1 MDQSTLE
8 KQIIT
13 INEKISISKR
23 KLEDI
28 EEDSE
33 DYEYTNQGCSPFYIH
48 LSRSLNFDY

>member
-33 DYEYTNQGCSPFYIH
+33 DYEKEKKIIDD
-48 LSRSLNFDY
+48 L